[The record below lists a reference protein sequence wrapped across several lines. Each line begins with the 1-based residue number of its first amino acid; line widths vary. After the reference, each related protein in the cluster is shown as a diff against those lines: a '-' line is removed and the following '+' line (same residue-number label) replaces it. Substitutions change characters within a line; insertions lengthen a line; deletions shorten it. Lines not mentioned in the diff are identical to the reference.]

1 MGAHNQNR
9 VTIAAVGLLV
19 CVLTGA
25 SIVILPVRWA
35 GVVNFFL
42 AFTATCGTI
51 WLGWRRG
58 VTLEEMMSYGGGSML
73 SVMIGSAMA
82 TMFLFRNRVPFTDGE
97 TDAWSTLPLAAVSAP
112 MLALFV
118 PMAIAQFNQSYPG
131 RLQRWLKPSEEATR
145 SYLRQLVKEA
155 EHAES
160 LAKYR
165 WEASRQSREH
175 LEERLAEFEVRF
187 RGSHA
192 YR

>member
-9 VTIAAVGLLV
+9 MTIVAVGLLV

-25 SIVILPVRWA
+25 SIVMLPARWA
-35 GVVNFFL
+35 GAVNFFL
-42 AFTATCGTI
+42 AFTATCGAV

-58 VTLEEMMSYGGGSML
+58 VESEGMMSYGGGSMV
-73 SVMIGSAMA
+73 SVMIGSLVA
-82 TMFLFRNRVPFTDGE
+82 TMFLFRRQIPFTDGE
-97 TDAWSTLPLAAVSAP
+97 MPAWMYPPSAIAP

-145 SYLRQLVKEA
+145 SYLRQLIKEA
-155 EHAES
+155 EHEES
-160 LAKYR
+160 LAKDR
-165 WEASRQSREH
+165 
-175 LEERLAEFEVRF
+175 LEGACQRRKNLENRLAELEVRL
-187 RGSHA
+187 RGSHV